1 MGTERKNRITKYD
14 RVELTLPLGYK
25 DKLKEISSAI
35 GISVNEYITRLVSA
49 DIDKDHKHD
58 DIVSM
63 LNRWEVKSKYH
74 PMIQDAFFIPTTG
87 YYIKLK
93 KGFIND
99 KDGSDEIL
107 CRTTKELRHI
117 MQLTHPI
124 RTPEEKCGFDSKTYE
139 QLLKW
144 QVCRCYFKDI
154 AGIDDHKIIFKN
166 GQVWEF
172 KSVNELRH
180 MWKDMKEGQ

>member
-1 MGTERKNRITKYD
+1 MTQ
-14 RVELTLPLGYK
+14 P
-25 DKLKEISSAI
+25 IS
-35 GISVNEYITRLVSA
+35 
-49 DIDKDHKHD
+49 
-58 DIVSM
+58 
-63 LNRWEVKSKYH
+63 
-74 PMIQDAFFIPTTG
+74 
-87 YYIKLK
+87 
-93 KGFIND
+93 
-99 KDGSDEIL
+99 
-107 CRTTKELRHI
+107 
-117 MQLTHPI
+117 
-124 RTPEEKCGFDSKTYE
+124 TPTYE